1 MKTLIKSI
9 LLVLLFATFASCTNY
24 DDDVEQDNIENI
36 EANGEDDNYDGS
48 KE

>member
-9 LLVLLFATFASCTNY
+9 LLVTLLAISFASCTNY
-24 DDDVEQDNIENI
+24 DDDVQQENIENTD
-36 EANGEDDNYDGS
+36 NGEVDMDDGS